1 MLFLFYNNLLSVM
14 DIDTLHRMSNLN
26 SLQVIIFVI
35 IHFLCLQLFNA
46 CSFITVNQIIED
58 QSHFCKFGRYIA
70 FTVIIFIAQQLTIIV
85 DISVG
90 STYAIVHFRIGWNT

>member
-58 QSHFCKFGRYIA
+58 QSHFCKLNRRNITF
-70 FTVIIFIAQQLTIIV
+70 IFIAQQLTVIV
-85 DISVG
+85 NKSIG
-90 STYAIVHFRIGWNT
+90 ITYSITNFRIGWNT